1 MTVPL
6 CPTARP
12 ARPARRPARRAG
24 AALVASLLAL
34 GTPLG
39 TPLAAQAAYQQPP
52 DAIRRILD
60 APATPT
66 TVLTPDR
73 SAILLLER
81 PGLPPISEIAAP
93 EYRVAGIRLDPR
105 TSGPSRQ
112 NPARGIAV
120 MPVAGGAPVPF
131 TMALP
136 AGGGVGMPL
145 WSPDGQRFAFTVTTD
160 DAITLWVGELASR
173 SAKQVSARR
182 LNAVLGAPCDWAG
195 NTALVCTVVPEDR
208 GAEPAA
214 PATPV
219 GPIVQQTL
227 TGSQDRAATYQD
239 LLKSPHDEAIFAH
252 YATSQLAR
260 VTLGGQVTPLGAP
273 AIISGAS
280 VSPDGQW
287 LLVTTLSRPFS
298 YSVPLNFFP
307 TRIEVWGM
315 DGKVARTVAT
325 RPLIERVAWGGD
337 GAQVGPRN
345 PGWRADV
352 EATLVWTE
360 ALDAG
365 DPSKQVPKRDR
376 VLTLAAPFA
385 GEPATLFETEWR
397 ARGITWGGPTL
408 ALATESHARQRKT
421 RTWVIDPSGAAA
433 PRLLWERS
441 TEDRY
446 GDPGSFV
453 TRRDARGQQVLHRTA
468 DGRSLFLRGAGAS
481 PEGDR
486 PFVDRYELATGRTTR
501 LFQSQAPYY
510 ETVVEL
516 LDDAGTRLLTR
527 RESVDEPP
535 NLWQRDL
542 VRRIAPRRVTQFAD
556 PAPAFAG
563 VRKEQVSYQRADGV
577 TLHATVYLPPGYDK
591 QRDGAL
597 PFLLWAYPLEFGSAD
612 AASQV
617 TGSPYRFTRPS
628 GSSHL
633 FALLQGYGVM
643 DDPTMP
649 IIGFDGKEPNDT
661 YVEQLTASAKAAI
674 DQIVGMGVADRDRIA
689 VGGHSYGAFMTANLL
704 AHTTLFRAGIAR
716 SGAYNRTLTPFGF
729 QGEERSYWQA
739 PDLYERMS
747 PFTYADRIKTPIL
760 LIHGMADNNT
770 GTFPIQSERMYAALK
785 GNGATVRYVQLP
797 AESHGYQARE
807 SVGHTLAEMMTW
819 LDQWVKPPKPRM

>member
-1 MTVPL
+1 MSLPSSTGAHLRRV
-6 CPTARP
+6 AR
-12 ARPARRPARRAG
+12 AALLLVLVGGLAG
-24 AALVASLLAL
+24 A
-34 GTPLG
+34 
-39 TPLAAQAAYQQPP
+39 QDAYRQPP
-52 DAIRRILD
+52 AAIQRILD
-60 APATPT
+60 TPATPT
-66 TVLTPDR
+66 SIVTPDR
-73 SAILLLER
+73 QWILLLER

-112 NPARGIAV
+112 NPARGMSI
-120 MPVAGGAPVPF
+120 MPIGGGAATPIAM
-131 TMALP
+131 TLP
-136 AGGGVGMPL
+136 AGAGVGAPS
-145 WSPDGQRFAFTVTTD
+145 WSPSGKRFAFVVSTD
-160 DAITLWVGELASR
+160 DALTLWVGDVA
-173 SAKQVSARR
+173 AKNARQLSPRR
-182 LNAVLGAPCDWAG
+182 LNAVLGAPCDWTG
-195 NTALVCTVVPEDR
+195 DESLVCTFVPQDR
-208 GAEPAA
+208 GAEPVAA
-214 PATPV
+214 ATPA

-227 TGSQDRAATYQD
+227 TGSADRAATYQD

-260 VTLGGQVTPLGAP
+260 VTLDGAETPIGA
-273 AIISGAS
+273 AGIISGAT

-307 TRIEVWGM
+307 TRIEVWAM
-315 DGKVARTVAT
+315 DGRVARTLAT

-345 PGWRADV
+345 PSWRADAA
-352 EATLVWTE
+352 ATLTWIE
-360 ALDAG
+360 ALDGG
-365 DPSKQVPKRDR
+365 DPTKQAAKRDR
-376 VLTLAAPFA
+376 VLSLAAPFA
-385 GEPATLFETEWR
+385 GEAATVLETEWR
-397 ARGITWGGPTL
+397 ARGITWARADL
-408 ALATESHARQRKT
+408 ALATESHSRQRKT
-421 RTWVIDPSGAAA
+421 RTWAIDPSGKAA

-446 GDPGSFV
+446 GDPGQFV
-453 TRRDARGQQVLHRTA
+453 TRRDARGQLVLHLTS
-468 DGRSLFLRGAGAS
+468 DGKSAFLRGSGAS
-481 PEGDR
+481 AEGDR
-486 PFVDRYELATGRTTR
+486 PFIDRYELATGKKTR
-501 LFQSQAPYY
+501 LFQSTAPYY
-510 ETVVEL
+510 ETVTDL
-516 LDDAGTRLLTR
+516 LDDNGTRLLTR
-527 RESVDEPP
+527 RESVSEPP

-542 VRRIAPRRVTQFAD
+542 VRRIAPRQITEFKD
-556 PAPAFAG
+556 PAPEFAG
-563 VRKEQVSYQRADGV
+563 VRSERVSYTRRDGV
-577 TLHATVYLPPGYDK
+577 KLHATVYLPPGYDK

-617 TGSPYRFTRPS
+617 TGSPYRFTRPG

-661 YVEQLTASAKAAI
+661 YVEQLTASAEAAI

-704 AHTTLFRAGIAR
+704 AHTRLFRAGIAR

-739 PDLYERMS
+739 QDLYERMS
-747 PFTYADRIKTPIL
+747 PFTYADKIKTPIL
-760 LIHGMADNNT
+760 LVHGMADNNT

-797 AESHGYQARE
+797 SESHGYQARE
-807 SVGHTLAEMMTW
+807 SVGHTLFEMMAW
-819 LDQWVKPPKPRM
+819 LDQFVKPPKPRM

>member
-1 MTVPL
+1 MSLPSSTGAHLRRV
-6 CPTARP
+6 AR
-12 ARPARRPARRAG
+12 AALLLVLVGGLAG
-24 AALVASLLAL
+24 A
-34 GTPLG
+34 
-39 TPLAAQAAYQQPP
+39 QDAYRQPP
-52 DAIRRILD
+52 AAIQRILD
-60 APATPT
+60 TPATPT
-66 TVLTPDR
+66 SIVTPDR
-73 SAILLLER
+73 QWILLLER

-112 NPARGIAV
+112 NPARGMSI
-120 MPVAGGAPVPF
+120 MPIGGGAATPIAM
-131 TMALP
+131 TLP
-136 AGGGVGMPL
+136 AGAGVGAPS
-145 WSPDGQRFAFTVTTD
+145 WSPSGKRFAFVVSTD
-160 DAITLWVGELASR
+160 DALTLWVGDVA
-173 SAKQVSARR
+173 AKNARQLSPRR
-182 LNAVLGAPCDWAG
+182 LNAVLGAPCDWTG
-195 NTALVCTVVPEDR
+195 DESLVCTFVPQDR
-208 GAEPAA
+208 GAEPVAA
-214 PATPV
+214 ATPA

-227 TGSQDRAATYQD
+227 TGSADRAATYQD

-260 VTLGGQVTPLGAP
+260 VTLDGAVTPIGA
-273 AIISGAS
+273 AGIISGAT

-307 TRIEVWGM
+307 TRIEVWAM
-315 DGKVARTVAT
+315 DGRVARTLAT

-345 PGWRADV
+345 PSWRADAA
-352 EATLVWTE
+352 ATLTWIE
-360 ALDAG
+360 ALDGG
-365 DPSKQVPKRDR
+365 DPTKQAAKRDR
-376 VLTLAAPFA
+376 VLSLAAPFA
-385 GEPATLFETEWR
+385 GEAATVLETEWR
-397 ARGITWGGPTL
+397 ARGITWARADL
-408 ALATESHARQRKT
+408 ALATESHSRQRKT
-421 RTWVIDPSGAAA
+421 RTWAIDPSGKAA

-446 GDPGSFV
+446 GDPGQFV
-453 TRRDARGQQVLHRTA
+453 TRRDARGQQVLHLTS
-468 DGRSLFLRGAGAS
+468 DGKSAFLRGSGAS
-481 PEGDR
+481 AEGDR
-486 PFVDRYELATGRTTR
+486 PFIDRYELATGKKTR
-501 LFQSQAPYY
+501 LFQSTAPYY
-510 ETVVEL
+510 ETVTDL
-516 LDDAGTRLLTR
+516 LDDNGTRLLTR
-527 RESVDEPP
+527 RESVSEPP

-542 VRRIAPRRVTQFAD
+542 VRRIAPRQITEFKD
-556 PAPAFAG
+556 PAPEFAG
-563 VRKEQVSYQRADGV
+563 VRSERVSYTRRDGV
-577 TLHATVYLPPGYDK
+577 KLHATVYLPPGYDK

-617 TGSPYRFTRPS
+617 TGSPYRFTRPG

-661 YVEQLTASAKAAI
+661 YVEQLTASAEAAI

-704 AHTTLFRAGIAR
+704 AHTRLFRAGIAR

-739 PDLYERMS
+739 QDLYERMS
-747 PFTYADRIKTPIL
+747 PFTYADKIKTPIL
-760 LIHGMADNNT
+760 LVHGMADNNT

-797 AESHGYQARE
+797 SESHGYQARE
-807 SVGHTLAEMMTW
+807 SVGHTLFEMMAW
-819 LDQWVKPPKPRM
+819 LDQFVKPPKPRM

>member
-6 CPTARP
+6 LAPMRGTPSRLAFV
-12 ARPARRPARRAG
+12 AV
-24 AALVASLLAL
+24 AALALLASRA
-34 GTPLG
+34 P
-39 TPLAAQAAYQQPP
+39 AQAAYQQPP

-66 TVLTPDR
+66 TILAPDR

-112 NPARGIAV
+112 NPARGISV
-120 MPVAGGAPVPF
+120 MPANGGATVPLA
-131 TMALP
+131 MDLP
-136 AGGGVGMPL
+136 AGGGVGNPS

-160 DAITLWVGELASR
+160 DAITLWVGELATR
-173 SAKQVSARR
+173 SARQVTTRR

-195 NTALVCTVVPEDR
+195 NAALVCTFVPVDR
-208 GAEPAA
+208 GGEPTA

-227 TGSQDRAATYQD
+227 TGSADRAATYQD

-260 VTLGGQVTPLGAP
+260 VTLGGGLTPLGAP
-273 AIISGAS
+273 AIISGAT
-280 VSPDGQW
+280 VSPDGNW
-287 LLVTTLSRPFS
+287 LLVTRLSMPFS

-307 TRIEVWGM
+307 TRIEVWRM
-315 DGKVARTVAT
+315 DGTVARTLAT

-345 PGWRADV
+345 PSWRTDV
-352 EATLVWTE
+352 AATLAWTE
-360 ALDAG
+360 ALDGG
-365 DPSKQVPKRDR
+365 DPQKQVPKRDR
-376 VLTLAAPFA
+376 ILTLAAPFT
-385 GEPATLFETEWR
+385 GEPATLLETEWR
-397 ARGITWGGPTL
+397 ARGITWGRADL
-408 ALATESHARQRKT
+408 AIATESHSRQRKT
-421 RTWVIDPSGAAA
+421 RAWAIDPGGVAA

-441 TEDRY
+441 SEDRY

-453 TRRDARGQQVLHRTA
+453 TRRDARGQPVLHLTP
-468 DGRSLFLRGAGAS
+468 DGRSLFLRGNGAS

-486 PFVDRYELATGRTTR
+486 PFLDRYELASGRKTR

-510 ETVVEL
+510 ETVTDL

-527 RESVDEPP
+527 RESVDDPP

-542 VRRIAPRRVTQFAD
+542 VRRVAPRQVTQFAD
-556 PAPAFAG
+556 PAPEFAG
-563 VRKEQVSYQRADGV
+563 VRRERVSYPRADGV
-577 TLHATVYLPPGYDK
+577 TLHATIYLPPGYDR

-617 TGSPYRFTRPS
+617 SGSPYRFTRPG

-649 IIGFDGKEPNDT
+649 IVGGEGKEPNDT

-674 DQIVGMGVADRDRIA
+674 DQVVGMGVADRDRIA

-704 AHTTLFRAGIAR
+704 AHTNLFRAGIAR

-739 PDLYERMS
+739 QDLYERMS

-760 LIHGMADNNT
+760 LVHGMADNNT

-807 SVGHTLAEMMTW
+807 SVGHTLHEMLAW

>member
-1 MTVPL
+1 MIVP
-6 CPTARP
+6 AV
-12 ARPARRPARRAG
+12 RASRMR
-24 AALVASLLAL
+24 LVARAL
-34 GTPLG
+34 FALILFATHA
-39 TPLAAQAAYQQPP
+39 AAQDAYRQPP
-52 DAIRRILD
+52 SVIQRILD

-66 TVLTPDR
+66 TILTPDK
-73 SAILLLER
+73 SMILLLER

-112 NPARGIAV
+112 NPARGMSL
-120 MPVAGGAPVPF
+120 MPINGGAPSPVA
-131 TMALP
+131 MQLP
-136 AGGGVGMPL
+136 VGAGVGAPL
-145 WSPDGQRFAFTVTTD
+145 WSPDGKRFAFVVSTD
-160 DAITLWVGELASR
+160 DALTLWVGDLATK
-173 SAKQVSARR
+173 SAKQLTARR
-182 LNAVLGAPCDWAG
+182 LNAVLGAPCDWTG
-195 NTALVCTVVPEDR
+195 SEALVCTFVPADR
-208 GAEPAA
+208 GPEPTA
-214 PATPV
+214 PSTPV

-227 TGSQDRAATYQD
+227 TGSADRAATYQD

-260 VTLGGQVTPLGAP
+260 VSLDGSLTPVGA
-273 AIISGAS
+273 AGIINGAT

-287 LLVTTLSRPFS
+287 LLVTTLSKPFS
-298 YSVPLNFFP
+298 YSVPLNYFP
-307 TRIEVWGM
+307 TRIEVWGL
-315 DGKVARTVAT
+315 DGRVVRTLAT

-337 GAQVGPRN
+337 GAQVGPRS
-345 PGWRADV
+345 PSWRADAS
-352 EATLVWTE
+352 ATLTWLE
-360 ALDAG
+360 ALDGG
-365 DPSKQVPKRDR
+365 DPTKQAAKRDR
-376 VLTLAAPFA
+376 VLMLGAPFA
-385 GEPATLFETEWR
+385 GEPTTLLETEWR
-397 ARGITWGGPTL
+397 ARGITWGRGDL
-408 ALATESHARQRKT
+408 AIATESQSRQRKS
-421 RTWVIDPSGAAA
+421 RSWAIDPSGKAA

-446 GDPGSFV
+446 GDPGAFV
-453 TRRDARGQQVLHRTA
+453 TRRDARGQQVLHLTA
-468 DGRSLFLRGAGAS
+468 DGKSAFLRGNGAS

-486 PFVDRYELATGRTTR
+486 PFLDRFELATAKTSR
-501 LFQSQAPYY
+501 LFQSAAPHY
-510 ETVVEL
+510 ETVVDL
-516 LDDAGTRLLTR
+516 LDEKGERLLTR
-527 RESVDEPP
+527 RESVSEPP

-542 VRRIAPRRVTQFAD
+542 VRRIAPRQLTQFAD
-556 PAPAFAG
+556 PAPEFAG
-563 VRKEQVSYQRADGV
+563 VRTERVSYKRPDGV
-577 TLHATVYLPPGYDK
+577 TLHATVHLPPGYDK
-591 QRDGAL
+591 GRDGAL

-617 TGSPYRFTRPS
+617 SGSPYRFTRPG

-661 YVEQLTASAKAAI
+661 YVQQLTQSAEAAI

-704 AHTTLFRAGIAR
+704 AHTKLFRAGIAR

-739 PDLYERMS
+739 QDLYEAMS

-760 LIHGMADNNT
+760 LVHGMADNNT
-770 GTFPIQSERMYAALK
+770 GTFPVQSERMYAALK

-797 AESHGYQARE
+797 GESHGYAARE
-807 SVGHTLAEMMTW
+807 SVGHTLFEMMAW

>member
-1 MTVPL
+1 MSLPSSTGAHLRRV
-6 CPTARP
+6 AR
-12 ARPARRPARRAG
+12 AALLLVLVGGLAG
-24 AALVASLLAL
+24 A
-34 GTPLG
+34 
-39 TPLAAQAAYQQPP
+39 QDAYRQPP
-52 DAIRRILD
+52 AAIQRILD
-60 APATPT
+60 TPATPT
-66 TVLTPDR
+66 SIVTPDR
-73 SAILLLER
+73 QWILLLER

-112 NPARGIAV
+112 NPARGMSI
-120 MPVAGGAPVPF
+120 MPIGGGAATPIAM
-131 TMALP
+131 TLP
-136 AGGGVGMPL
+136 AGAGVGAPS
-145 WSPDGQRFAFTVTTD
+145 WSPSGKRFAFVVSTD
-160 DAITLWVGELASR
+160 DALTLWVGDVA
-173 SAKQVSARR
+173 AKNARQLSPRR
-182 LNAVLGAPCDWAG
+182 LNAVLGAPCDWTG
-195 NTALVCTVVPEDR
+195 DESLVCTFVPQDR
-208 GAEPAA
+208 GAEPVAA
-214 PATPV
+214 ATPA

-227 TGSQDRAATYQD
+227 TGSADRAATYQD

-260 VTLGGQVTPLGAP
+260 VTLDGAETPIGA
-273 AIISGAS
+273 AGIISGAT

-307 TRIEVWGM
+307 TRIEVWAM
-315 DGKVARTVAT
+315 DGRVARTLAT

-345 PGWRADV
+345 PSWRADAA
-352 EATLVWTE
+352 ATLTWIE
-360 ALDAG
+360 ALDGG
-365 DPSKQVPKRDR
+365 DPTKQAAKRDR
-376 VLTLAAPFA
+376 VLSLAAPFA
-385 GEPATLFETEWR
+385 GEAATVLETEWR
-397 ARGITWGGPTL
+397 ARGITWARADL
-408 ALATESHARQRKT
+408 ALATESHSRQRKT
-421 RTWVIDPSGAAA
+421 RTWAIDPSGKAA

-446 GDPGSFV
+446 GDPGQFV
-453 TRRDARGQQVLHRTA
+453 TRRDARGQQVLHLTS
-468 DGRSLFLRGAGAS
+468 DGKSAFLRGSGAS
-481 PEGDR
+481 AEGDR
-486 PFVDRYELATGRTTR
+486 PFIDRYELATGKKTR
-501 LFQSQAPYY
+501 LFQSTAPYY
-510 ETVVEL
+510 ETVTDL
-516 LDDAGTRLLTR
+516 LDDNGTRLLTR
-527 RESVDEPP
+527 RESVSEPP

-542 VRRIAPRRVTQFAD
+542 VRRIAPRQITEFKD
-556 PAPAFAG
+556 PAPEFAG
-563 VRKEQVSYQRADGV
+563 VRSERVSYTRRDGV
-577 TLHATVYLPPGYDK
+577 KLHATVYLPPGYDK

-617 TGSPYRFTRPS
+617 TGSPYRFTRPG

-661 YVEQLTASAKAAI
+661 YVEQLTASAEAAI

-704 AHTTLFRAGIAR
+704 AHTRLFRAGIAR

-739 PDLYERMS
+739 QDLYERMS
-747 PFTYADRIKTPIL
+747 PFTYADKIKTPIL
-760 LIHGMADNNT
+760 LVHGMADNNT

-797 AESHGYQARE
+797 SESHGYQARE
-807 SVGHTLAEMMTW
+807 SVGHTLFEMMAW
-819 LDQWVKPPKPRM
+819 LDQFVKPPKPRM

>member
-1 MTVPL
+1 MSLSSCTG
-6 CPTARP
+6 ARLRRV
-12 ARPARRPARRAG
+12 ARAALLLMLVGGLAG
-24 AALVASLLAL
+24 A
-34 GTPLG
+34 
-39 TPLAAQAAYQQPP
+39 QDAYRQPP
-52 DAIRRILD
+52 AAIQRILD

-66 TVLTPDR
+66 SIVTPDR
-73 SAILLLER
+73 QWILLLER

-112 NPARGIAV
+112 NPARGMSI
-120 MPVAGGAPVPF
+120 MPIGGGAATPIAM
-131 TMALP
+131 TLP
-136 AGGGVGMPL
+136 AGAGVGAPS
-145 WSPDGQRFAFTVTTD
+145 WSPSGKRFAFVVSTD
-160 DAITLWVGELASR
+160 DALTLWVGDVAAK
-173 SAKQVSARR
+173 SARQLSARR
-182 LNAVLGAPCDWAG
+182 LSAVLGAPCDWTG
-195 NTALVCTVVPEDR
+195 DEALVCTFVPQDR
-208 GAEPAA
+208 GAEPVAA
-214 PATPV
+214 PTPV

-227 TGSQDRAATYQD
+227 TGSADRAATYQD

-260 VTLGGQVTPLGAP
+260 VSLDGAVTPIGA
-273 AIISGAS
+273 AGIISGAT

-307 TRIEVWGM
+307 TRIEVWAM
-315 DGKVARTVAT
+315 DGRVARTLAT

-345 PGWRADV
+345 PSWRADAA
-352 EATLVWTE
+352 ATLAWTE
-360 ALDAG
+360 ALDGG
-365 DPSKQVPKRDR
+365 DPTKQAAKRDR
-376 VLTLAAPFA
+376 VLSLAAPFT
-385 GEPATLFETEWR
+385 GEPATVLETEWR
-397 ARGITWGGPTL
+397 ARGITWARADL
-408 ALATESHARQRKT
+408 ALATESHSRQRKT
-421 RTWVIDPSGAAA
+421 RTWAIDPSGRAA

-446 GDPGSFV
+446 GDPGQFV
-453 TRRDARGQQVLHRTA
+453 TRRDARGQQVLHLTA
-468 DGRSLFLRGAGAS
+468 DGKSAFLRGSGAS

-486 PFVDRYELATGRTTR
+486 PFVDRYELATGKTTR
-501 LFQSQAPYY
+501 LFQSTAPYY
-510 ETVVEL
+510 ETVTDL
-516 LDDAGTRLLTR
+516 LDDNGTRLLTR
-527 RESVDEPP
+527 RESVSEPP

-542 VRRIAPRRVTQFAD
+542 VRRIAARQITEFKD
-556 PAPAFAG
+556 PAPEFAG
-563 VRKEQVSYQRADGV
+563 VRSERVSYTRRDGV
-577 TLHATVYLPPGYDK
+577 KLHATVYLPPGYDK

-617 TGSPYRFTRPS
+617 TGSPYRFTRPG

-649 IIGFDGKEPNDT
+649 IIGFDGKEPNDS
-661 YVEQLTASAKAAI
+661 YVEQLTASAEAAI

-704 AHTTLFRAGIAR
+704 AHTRLFRAGIAR

-739 PDLYERMS
+739 QDLYERMS
-747 PFTYADRIKTPIL
+747 PFTYADKIKTPIL
-760 LIHGMADNNT
+760 LVHGMADNNT

-797 AESHGYQARE
+797 SESHGYQARE
-807 SVGHTLAEMMTW
+807 SVGHTLFEMMTW
-819 LDQWVKPPKPRM
+819 LDQFVKPPKPRM

>member
-1 MTVPL
+1 MSLPSSTGAHLRRV
-6 CPTARP
+6 AR
-12 ARPARRPARRAG
+12 AALLLVLVGGLAG
-24 AALVASLLAL
+24 A
-34 GTPLG
+34 
-39 TPLAAQAAYQQPP
+39 QDAYRQPP
-52 DAIRRILD
+52 AAIQRILD

-66 TVLTPDR
+66 SIVTPDR
-73 SAILLLER
+73 QWILLLER

-112 NPARGIAV
+112 NPARGMSI
-120 MPVAGGAPVPF
+120 MPIGGGAATPIAM
-131 TMALP
+131 TLP
-136 AGGGVGMPL
+136 AGAGVGAPS
-145 WSPDGQRFAFTVTTD
+145 WSPSGKRFAFVVSTD
-160 DAITLWVGELASR
+160 DALTLWVGDVA
-173 SAKQVSARR
+173 AKNARQLSPRR
-182 LNAVLGAPCDWAG
+182 LNAVLGAPCDWTG
-195 NTALVCTVVPEDR
+195 DDALVCTFVPQDR
-208 GAEPAA
+208 GAEPVAA
-214 PATPV
+214 ATPV

-227 TGSQDRAATYQD
+227 TGSADRAATYQD

-260 VTLGGQVTPLGAP
+260 VTLDGAETPIGA
-273 AIISGAS
+273 AGIISGAT

-307 TRIEVWGM
+307 TRIEVWAM
-315 DGKVARTVAT
+315 DGRVARTLAT

-345 PGWRADV
+345 PSWRADAA
-352 EATLVWTE
+352 ATLTWIE
-360 ALDAG
+360 ALDGG
-365 DPSKQVPKRDR
+365 DPTKQAAKRDR
-376 VLTLAAPFA
+376 VLSLAAPFA
-385 GEPATLFETEWR
+385 GEAATVLETEWR
-397 ARGITWGGPTL
+397 ARGITWARADL
-408 ALATESHARQRKT
+408 ALATESHSRQRKT
-421 RTWVIDPSGAAA
+421 RTWAIDPSGKAA

-446 GDPGSFV
+446 GDPGQFV
-453 TRRDARGQQVLHRTA
+453 TRRDARGQQVLHLTS
-468 DGRSLFLRGAGAS
+468 DGKSAFLRGSGAS
-481 PEGDR
+481 AEGDR
-486 PFVDRYELATGRTTR
+486 PFIDRYELATGKKTR
-501 LFQSQAPYY
+501 LFQSTAPYY
-510 ETVVEL
+510 ETVTDL
-516 LDDAGTRLLTR
+516 LDDNGTRLLTR
-527 RESVDEPP
+527 RESVSEPP

-542 VRRIAPRRVTQFAD
+542 VRRIAPRQITEFKD
-556 PAPAFAG
+556 PAPEFAG
-563 VRKEQVSYQRADGV
+563 VRSERVSYTRRDGV
-577 TLHATVYLPPGYDK
+577 KLHATVYLPPGYDK

-617 TGSPYRFTRPS
+617 TGSPYRFTRPG

-661 YVEQLTASAKAAI
+661 YVEQLTASAEAAI

-704 AHTTLFRAGIAR
+704 AHTRLFRAGIAR

-739 PDLYERMS
+739 QDLYERMS
-747 PFTYADRIKTPIL
+747 PFTYADKIKTPIL
-760 LIHGMADNNT
+760 LVHGMADNNT

-797 AESHGYQARE
+797 SESHGYQARE
-807 SVGHTLAEMMTW
+807 SVGHTLFEMMAW
-819 LDQWVKPPKPRM
+819 LDQFVKPPKPRM

>member
-1 MTVPL
+1 MVPMIVVSL
-6 CPTARP
+6 FSHRAR
-12 ARPARRPARRAG
+12 
-24 AALVASLLAL
+24 LVARALFAVVLLTTSA
-34 GTPLG
+34 
-39 TPLAAQAAYQQPP
+39 AAQDAYRQPP
-52 DAIRRILD
+52 SVIQRILD

-66 TVLTPDR
+66 TILTPDK
-73 SAILLLER
+73 SMILLLQR
-81 PGLPPISEIAAP
+81 PGLPSISEIAAP

-112 NPARGIAV
+112 NPARGMSL
-120 MPVAGGAPVPF
+120 MPINGGAPVPV
-131 TMALP
+131 TMQLP
-136 AGGGVGMPL
+136 AGAGVGTPL
-145 WSPDGQRFAFTVTTD
+145 WSPDGNRFAFVVSTD
-160 DAITLWVGELASR
+160 DALTLWVGDLATR
-173 SAKQVSARR
+173 SAKQISARR
-182 LNAVLGAPCDWAG
+182 LNAVLGAPCDWTG
-195 NTALVCTVVPEDR
+195 SEALICTFIPSDR

-214 PATPV
+214 PSTPI

-227 TGSQDRAATYQD
+227 TGSADRAATYQD

-260 VTLGGQVTPLGAP
+260 VSLDGAVLP
-273 AIISGAS
+273 VGAAGIISGAT

-287 LLVTTLSRPFS
+287 LLVTTLSKPFS
-298 YSVPLNFFP
+298 YSVPLNYFP
-307 TRIEVWGM
+307 TRIEVWGL
-315 DGKVARTVAT
+315 DGRVARTLAT

-345 PGWRADV
+345 PSWRADAA
-352 EATLVWTE
+352 ATLTWIE
-360 ALDAG
+360 ALDGG
-365 DPSKQVPKRDR
+365 DPTKQAAKRDR
-376 VLTLAAPFA
+376 VLMLGAPFA
-385 GEPATLFETEWR
+385 GEPTTLLETEWR
-397 ARGITWGGPTL
+397 ARGITWGRGDL
-408 ALATESHARQRKT
+408 AIATESHSRRRKS
-421 RTWVIDPSGAAA
+421 RSWAIDPSGKAA

-453 TRRDARGQQVLHRTA
+453 THRDARGQQVLHLTA
-468 DGRSLFLRGAGAS
+468 DGKSAFLKGNGAS
-481 PEGDR
+481 AEGDR
-486 PFVDRYELATGRTTR
+486 PFLDRFELATARKTR
-501 LFQSQAPYY
+501 LFHSTAPYY

-516 LDDAGTRLLTR
+516 LDDKGERLLTR
-527 RESVDEPP
+527 RESTSEPP

-542 VRRIAPRRVTQFAD
+542 VRRIAPRQLTQFAD
-556 PAPAFAG
+556 PAPEFAG
-563 VRKEQVSYQRADGV
+563 VRTERVSYKRRDGV
-577 TLHATVYLPPGYDK
+577 TLHATVHLPPGYDK
-591 QRDGAL
+591 ARDGAL
-597 PFLLWAYPLEFGSAD
+597 PFVLWAYPLEFGSAD

-617 TGSPYRFTRPS
+617 SGSPYRFTRPG

-661 YVEQLTASAKAAI
+661 YVQQLTQSAEAAI

-704 AHTTLFRAGIAR
+704 AHTKLFRAGIAR

-739 PDLYERMS
+739 QDLYEAMS

-760 LIHGMADNNT
+760 LVHGMADNNT
-770 GTFPIQSERMYAALK
+770 GTFPVQSERMYAALK

-797 AESHGYQARE
+797 GESHGYAARE
-807 SVGHTLAEMMTW
+807 SVGHTLFEMMAW

>member
-1 MTVPL
+1 MIAF
-6 CPTARP
+6 PTCT
-12 ARPARRPARRAG
+12 RRAR
-24 AALVASLLAL
+24 LVARAFVAIVLVAANA
-34 GTPLG
+34 
-39 TPLAAQAAYQQPP
+39 AAQDAYRQPP
-52 DAIRRILD
+52 SVIQRILD

-66 TVLTPDR
+66 TILTPDK
-73 SAILLLER
+73 SMILLLER

-112 NPARGIAV
+112 NPARGMSL
-120 MPVAGGAPVPF
+120 MPINGGAPTPV
-131 TMALP
+131 TMQLP
-136 AGGGVGMPL
+136 AGAGVGTPL
-145 WSPDGQRFAFTVTTD
+145 WSPDGKRFAFVVSTD
-160 DAITLWVGELASR
+160 DALTLWVGDLATR
-173 SAKQVSARR
+173 SAKQLSARR
-182 LNAVLGAPCDWAG
+182 LNAVLGAPCDWTG
-195 NTALVCTVVPEDR
+195 SEALVCTFVPADR
-208 GAEPAA
+208 GPEPTA
-214 PATPV
+214 PSTPV

-227 TGSQDRAATYQD
+227 TGSADRAATYQD

-260 VTLGGQVTPLGAP
+260 VALDGSVTPVGA
-273 AIISGAS
+273 AGIISGAT

-287 LLVTTLSRPFS
+287 LLVTTLSKPFS
-298 YSVPLNFFP
+298 YSVPLNYFP
-307 TRIEVWGM
+307 TRIEVWGL
-315 DGKVARTVAT
+315 DGRVARTLAT

-345 PGWRADV
+345 PSWRSDV
-352 EATLVWTE
+352 AATLVWLE
-360 ALDAG
+360 ALDGG
-365 DPSKQVPKRDR
+365 DPTKQAARRDR
-376 VLTLAAPFA
+376 VLMLGAPFA
-385 GEPATLFETEWR
+385 GEPTTLLETEWR
-397 ARGITWGGPTL
+397 ARGITWGRADL
-408 ALATESHARQRKT
+408 AIATESHSRQR
-421 RTWVIDPSGAAA
+421 RSRSWAIDPSGKAA

-446 GDPGSFV
+446 GDPGAFV
-453 TRRDARGQQVLHRTA
+453 TRRDARGQQVLHLTA
-468 DGRSLFLRGAGAS
+468 DGKSAFLRGSGAS

-486 PFVDRYELATGRTTR
+486 PFLDRFELATARKSR
-501 LFQSQAPYY
+501 LFQSTAPYY
-510 ETVVEL
+510 ETVVDL
-516 LDDAGTRLLTR
+516 LDEKGERLLTR
-527 RESVDEPP
+527 RESVAEPP

-542 VRRIAPRRVTQFAD
+542 VRRIAPRQLTQFAD
-556 PAPAFAG
+556 PAPEFAG
-563 VRKEQVSYQRADGV
+563 VRTERVSYKRRDGV
-577 TLHATVYLPPGYDK
+577 TLHATVHLPPGYDK
-591 QRDGAL
+591 ARDGAL

-617 TGSPYRFTRPS
+617 SGSPYRFTRPG

-661 YVEQLTASAKAAI
+661 YVQQLTQSAEAAI

-704 AHTTLFRAGIAR
+704 AHTKLFRAGIAR

-739 PDLYERMS
+739 QDLYEAMS

-760 LIHGMADNNT
+760 LVHGMADNNT
-770 GTFPIQSERMYAALK
+770 GTFPVQSERMYAALK

-797 AESHGYQARE
+797 GESHGYAARE
-807 SVGHTLAEMMTW
+807 SVGHTLFEMMAW